1 MTDNA
6 HTDTTAPEL
15 AQQGTIEHL
24 NPNLLEIGDN
34 VRDAAELTKEFISSI
49 AENGVLVPITGVR
62 SADNPEVVRI
72 RNGQRRT
79 LAAREVG
86 LATVPVYVLPSAS
99 ADASE
104 DVIGRV
110 VHQIVTNDQARA
122 LTDVQRAKGIQQMID
137 AGMSVTKVAKKLSV
151 HKDTVKAA
159 HAAASSQAALEYLD
173 STQISLT
180 EAAALVEFENNPAAM
195 QRLVNVA
202 GTGRF
207 EYTVEQLRIEAA
219 SAEALAKEAQKW
231 AERGYTALDS
241 RPSSWD
247 ATIVPLNHL
256 VRIDAEGTEAEA
268 TEESVTDPAHWA
280 VLLYETT
287 MLVDKATGEL
297 VDEDD
302 VDWRSQDEDDA
313 VPEDGLRHANTVE
326 DRDVFNAEYFCLEY
340 AAAGLAIAQRRARQ
354 YFPAT
359 ATGEAHGDDTDA
371 EQAEAQARAE
381 ADAQAEADK
390 RERGKVLALNK
401 LGSAAIIVRRE
412 FITKLLTRKTAPKGS
427 VGFVADAL
435 ARDAYMLTG
444 LHADDTAAELLGL
457 KENQPVRT
465 LTKGLDAS
473 ADARAQ
479 VILLGMVLGALEAR
493 TGKDAWRNPGI
504 IGGTASWARNVTGGD
519 YLKFLVSQGYTL
531 SPVEEVITG
540 ARTSDQVYDEYLA
553 EAQAA

>member
-6 HTDTTAPEL
+6 HTDPTAPEL

-24 NPNLLEIGDN
+24 DPNLLEIGDN
-34 VRDAAELTKEFISSI
+34 VRDAADLTKEFISSI

-62 SADNPEVVRI
+62 SAENPEIVRV

-86 LATVPVYVLPSAS
+86 LATVPVYVLPSAA
-99 ADASE
+99 ADAAE
-104 DVIGRV
+104 DVIERV
-110 VHQIVTNDQARA
+110 VHQIVTNDQTRA
-122 LTDVQRAKGIQQMID
+122 LTDAQRAKGIQQMID

-159 HAAASSQAALEYLD
+159 QTAAGSQAALEYLG

-180 EAAALVEFENNPAAM
+180 EAAALAEFENNPAAM
-195 QRLVNVA
+195 ERLVNAA
-202 GTGRF
+202 GTQRF
-207 EYTVEQLRIEAA
+207 EHVIAQLRIEAA
-219 SAEALAKEAQKW
+219 SAEAAAREAQKW
-231 AERGYTALDS
+231 AERGYTVLDD
-241 RPSSWD
+241 RPTSWD
-247 ATIVPLNHL
+247 PTIVPLNHL
-256 VRIDAEGTEAEA
+256 VRTDAEGTEADA
-268 TEESVTDPAHWA
+268 TDDAVTDPAQWA
-280 VLLYETT
+280 VLLYEGTA
-287 MLVDKATGEL
+287 LVDKATGEL
-297 VDEDD
+297 VNEDD
-302 VDWRSQDEDDA
+302 VDWRTEDEDDA

-326 DRDVFNAEYFCLEY
+326 DRDVFNAEYFCLDY

-354 YFPAT
+354 YFPET
-359 ATGEAHGDDTDA
+359 ATDEDGDTDA
-371 EQAEAQARAE
+371 EHREAQARAE
-381 ADAQAEADK
+381 AEAQAEADK
-390 RERGKVLALNK
+390 RERRKVLALNK

-412 FITKLLTRKTAPKGS
+412 FITKLLTRKTAPKGA

-457 KENQPVRT
+457 KENQQVRT

-504 IGGTASWARNVTGGD
+504 IGGTASWARNVTGVE
-519 YLKFLVSQGYTL
+519 YLNFLVSQGYTL
-531 SPVEEVITG
+531 APVEEVITG
-540 ARTSDQVYDEYLA
+540 ARTSDQVYNAYLA

>member
-24 NPNLLEIGDN
+24 DPNLLEIGDN
-34 VRDAAELTKEFISSI
+34 VRDVAELTKEFVSSI

-62 SADNPEVVRI
+62 SAENLEVVRI

-86 LATVPVYVLPSAS
+86 LATVPVYVLPSAA
-99 ADASE
+99 ADAAE
-104 DVIGRV
+104 DLIERV

-122 LTDVQRAKGIQQMID
+122 LTDAQRAKGIQQMID
-137 AGMSVTKVAKKLSV
+137 AGMSVTKVSKKLSV

-159 HAAASSQAALEYLD
+159 QTAAGSQAALEYLD

-180 EAAALVEFENNPAAM
+180 EAAALAEFENDPAAM
-195 QRLVNVA
+195 ERLVNVA

-207 EYTVEQLRIEAA
+207 DYTIEQLRIEAA

-231 AERGYTALDS
+231 VERGYTVLDS

-247 ATIVPLNHL
+247 PTMVPLNHL
-256 VRIDAEGTEAEA
+256 VRIDAEGTEADA
-268 TEESVTDPAHWA
+268 TEESVTDPAQWA
-280 VLLYETT
+280 VLLYEGTA
-287 MLVDKATGEL
+287 LVDKTTGEL
-297 VDEDD
+297 VNEDD
-302 VDWRSQDEDDA
+302 VDWATEDEDDA

-326 DRDVFNAEYFCLEY
+326 DRDVFNAEYFCLDY

-354 YFPAT
+354 YFPELV
-359 ATGEAHGDDTDA
+359 TGEDDDTDA
-371 EQAEAQARAE
+371 AQAEAQARAE

-390 RERGKVLALNK
+390 RERRKVLALNK

-412 FITKLLTRKTAPKGS
+412 FITKLLTRKTAPKGA

-465 LTKGLDAS
+465 HTKGLDAS

-504 IGGTASWARNVTGGD
+504 IGGTASWARNVTGGE

-540 ARTSDQVYDEYLA
+540 ERTSDQVYDEYLA